1 MAVGVSSSTLFKT
14 TTLQFLWSHY
24 QPTTVGAGISES
36 CAGVLE
42 RWDRRADG
50 HSIGTLLFLKWA
62 TAVGANGE
70 GIGGFAVPLDDLR
83 PLQTPR
89 GFNNPERA
97 VQALNEVIDKRLHSR
112 CRDPC
117 LRPSVSRK
125 LSVYIS

>member
-14 TTLQFLWSHY
+14 TALQSLLSHR

-50 HSIGTLLFLKWA
+50 DSIGTLLFLKWA
-62 TAVGANGE
+62 TAVGADGE
-70 GIGGFAVPLDDLR
+70 GIGGFATPLDDLR

-97 VQALNEVIDKRLHSR
+97 VQALIEVI
-112 CRDPC
+112 
-117 LRPSVSRK
+117 
-125 LSVYIS
+125 Y